1 MQGDEVLL
9 TEQLTAGGRLV
20 QGADM
25 VLSAAKNAEVPCEI
39 ISCSGNLSQL
49 REKVVTCTQVRDV
62 LVIDVFGLLCG
73 TRLEL
78 VESALFASGRPVIL
92 GDRSST

>member
-39 ISCSGNLSQL
+39 ISCSGNLTQL
-49 REKVVTCTQVRDV
+49 REKIVTCTQVRDV
-62 LVIDVFGLLCG
+62 LVIDVFGSLCG